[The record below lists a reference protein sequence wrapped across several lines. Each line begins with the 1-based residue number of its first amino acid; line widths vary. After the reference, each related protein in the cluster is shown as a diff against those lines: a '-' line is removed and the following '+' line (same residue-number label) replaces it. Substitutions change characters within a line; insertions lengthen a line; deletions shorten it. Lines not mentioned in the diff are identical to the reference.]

1 MKSTLASAFAV
12 LMFACLSANAQINE
26 ECIAK
31 MGGVFQ
37 KNICSDIQ
45 NNKAA
50 LIKFQLQKK
59 SGKERLGELLDWTKE
74 NFYCIR
80 CAEEPGFTG
89 GSMLRRAVFEDAMS
103 VVFFFAYDANVH
115 LNFVEADDRTILD
128 WLRDDTEKF
137 FDAAFETENLKDKEQ
152 LLKQI
157 TINQKYFNILRQQG
171 AKFRHEIGQF

>member
-1 MKSTLASAFAV
+1 M
-12 LMFACLSANAQINE
+12 LSGLKADAQINE

-115 LNFVEADDRTILD
+115 LNFVEADERTILD

-137 FDAAFETENLKDKEQ
+137 FDAAFETEKLKDKEQ